1 VRGLRGPPKCFFP
14 SSSPKKRRRR
24 AAVLQLS
31 RFQKPLLLYIESANI
46 SFEEELVSRQEII
59 ERRIAIITRTM
70 QQRLGEKLS
79 RVLSGM
85 ASLPATVKTMDNAL
99 AKKVFD
105 LA

>member
-1 VRGLRGPPKCFFP
+1 M
-14 SSSPKKRRRR
+14 
-24 AAVLQLS
+24 S

-105 LA
+105 LLDLCDVLDVDSLDDKELNDTLLEEKKSL